1 MTENMT
7 EFSKSWEKEL
17 EKIVKADEGDRWTDD
32 GGYDYFVLE
41 NGTLQVQLKGCLDS
55 SSCVF
60 PKGIQ
65 IKDVSFCPQNL
76 ELTFTAM
83 LRTYTCYLEVAL
95 NVPKISEN

>member
-7 EFSKSWEKEL
+7 EFSESWKKEL
-17 EKIVKADEGDRWTDD
+17 EKIVKPNEGDAWTDD

-41 NGTLQVQLKGCLDS
+41 NGALQIQLKGCLDS
-55 SSCVF
+55 SSYVF

-83 LRTYTCYLEVAL
+83 LRVYTCYLHVAL
-95 NVPKISEN
+95 KTPEIS